1 MSLLYLLLV
10 FVVLLT
16 CAALPTS
23 LAALLAD
30 STLLNSYAAVKPAL
44 GLGYIEYA
52 KLIWFLRLA
61 VALFTWASGAYIL
74 WAARS
79 KPAARRRIMSI
90 SAALLFLMPLPF
102 ALTSQPGI
110 TRLAEPWALILS
122 ALFGLFSTLGLV
134 LFAVYYYLFPD
145 GSFSPGWLRW
155 PVIVAALAILAGFI
169 FVGLVPDS
177 PGWAWAASLLLYFIF
192 VLARPGI
199 SLIVVRWAQINSSHE
214 YISLRPT
221 GHRRGTFPP
230 QHASRRGEIIET
242 L

>member
-1 MSLLYLLLV
+1 MHLKSALHLIAIRANNNSMSLLYLLLV
-10 FVVLLT
+10 FVILLT

-155 PVIVAALAILAGFI
+155 PVIEVLFRLSMHQGAAR
-169 FVGLVPDS
+169 
-177 PGWAWAASLLLYFIF
+177 SLKPCEMSHLLI
-192 VLARPGI
+192 
-199 SLIVVRWAQINSSHE
+199 
-214 YISLRPT
+214 
-221 GHRRGTFPP
+221 HR
-230 QHASRRGEIIET
+230 SI
-242 L
+242 